1 MMTINAAK
9 LRADRLEKMA
19 RAAIAQYNEE
29 MAGGGEPL
37 FPDWA
42 LEMIGL
48 IADYDRMVSTMAKQR
63 FHLVDAVDFETNTTR
78 ATVVQ
83 IQRAAS

>member
-1 MMTINAAK
+1 MLSTATK
-9 LRADRLEKMA
+9 QRADRLEKMA

-48 IADYDRMVSTMAKQR
+48 IADYDRMIKTLAQQR
-63 FHLVDAVDFETNTTR
+63 LHIVEAVDFETNAR
-78 ATVVQ
+78 SASVVQ
-83 IQRAAS
+83 IRAVS

>member
-1 MMTINAAK
+1 MISTATK
-9 LRADRLEKMA
+9 QRADRLEKMA

-48 IADYDRMVSTMAKQR
+48 IADYDRMIKTLAQQR
-63 FHLVDAVDFETNTTR
+63 LHIADAVDFEANARR
-78 ATVVQ
+78 ASVVQ
-83 IQRAAS
+83 IRAAS